1 MTRTCAIL
9 ILTAGAVLAQS
20 AGSSKIRGISVA
32 AITIE
37 VFSDFQCPACK
48 NLHET
53 TIRPLITEYVDKG
66 RVFLINREF
75 PLPMHQ
81 YARPAA
87 AWATAAA
94 KMGKYT
100 PVADALFAHQDAWSK
115 DGHVEAAV
123 TAVLS
128 PEEAQKAAKLA
139 KTPEIAAEV
148 ENDIQKGRAAN
159 VRQTPTMIITHR
171 GKTYPVAGSV
181 SFPILRRFLDDLLTR

>member
-1 MTRTCAIL
+1 MSVIL
-9 ILTAGAVLAQS
+9 ILIAGAVLAQS
-20 AGSSKIRGISVA
+20 AGSGKSRGISVA

-48 NLHET
+48 NLHEA

-66 RVFLINREF
+66 KVFLINREF
-75 PLPMHQ
+75 PLPMHS

-94 KMGKYT
+94 KIGKYA
-100 PVADALFAHQDAWSK
+100 PVADALFAHQDAWAK
-115 DGHVEAAV
+115 DGRVEAAV

-128 PEEAQKAAKLA
+128 REEAQKAASLA
-139 KTPEIAAEV
+139 KTPAIIAEV
-148 ENDIQKGRAAN
+148 ENDIQKGHAAS
-159 VRQTPTMIITHR
+159 VRQTPTMIITHK
-171 GKTYPVAGSV
+171 GKTYPVAGGV

>member
-1 MTRTCAIL
+1 MTITNAIL
-9 ILTAGAVLAQS
+9 ILIVGAVVAES
-20 AGSSKIRGISVA
+20 TGSDKIRGTSVA

-48 NLHET
+48 NLHEN
-53 TIRPLITEYVDKG
+53 TIRSLITEYVDRG

-81 YARPAA
+81 YARRAA

-94 KMGKYT
+94 KMGKYA
-100 PVADALFAHQDAWSK
+100 PVADSLFAHQDAWAK
-115 DGHVEAAV
+115 DGCVEAAV

-128 PEEAQKAAKLA
+128 PEDAQKAANLV
-139 KTPEIAAEV
+139 KTPEIAAEI

-159 VRQTPTMIITHR
+159 VRQTPTLIITHR
-171 GKTYPVAGSV
+171 GKTYPVAGGV
-181 SFPILRRFLDDLLTR
+181 SFPILRRFLDELLTK